1 MNTQKYIF
9 SFILLVFGMFTGELK
24 AEDNSCELPIMV
36 RVSDKSALATEN
48 AEMLKSKL
56 ERIVTQAGFG
66 GTELSHLCLEA
77 SVTPVDRELLS
88 GTRPLVTTTVE
99 VTLLMYNVMGGEKF
113 GSTTIE
119 LKGVGK
125 TENIAVKGALTSFNP
140 SDDRYQKFLER
151 CHSKVMDYYRSNI
164 PSIIRQSEFLSNRGE
179 YEKSLYL
186 LSTVP
191 PCVAGYD
198 EIGERMLAVWQE
210 YLDQDCA
217 EKIAKAKAVWH
228 SSQTEEAAKEAAAYL
243 AAIDRKS
250 GCVEEADKLMD
261 EISSKI
267 SENINRLLQQEEDSR
282 AFEKE
287 SARAEI
293 ELRKQQ
299 IEAIR
304 QLSLAYGQ
312 NIIKSD
318 DKDNLPLQE
327 NDNNKNNSEEE

>member
-1 MNTQKYIF
+1 MNTPKYIF
-9 SFILLVFGMFTGELK
+9 SLIMLVFGIHTSELR
-24 AEDNSCELPIMV
+24 AEDNGCELPIMV
-36 RVSDKSALATEN
+36 RVSDKNDLATEN
-48 AEMLKSKL
+48 ADMLKSKL

-66 GTELSHLCLEA
+66 GSELSHLCLEA
-77 SVTPVDRELLS
+77 SVTPVDREILS

-113 GSTTIE
+113 GSTTLE
-119 LKGVGK
+119 LKGAGK

-140 SDDRYQKFLER
+140 SDDRYQQFLER

-164 PSIIRQSEFLSNRGE
+164 PSIIRQSEILSNRGE

-191 PCVAGYD
+191 PCVAGY
-198 EIGERMLAVWQE
+198 EKIGETMLAVWQE
-210 YLDQDCA
+210 YLNQDCA
-217 EKIAKAKAVWH
+217 EKIAKAKAAWK
-228 SSQTEEAAKEAAAYL
+228 SAQTEEGAKEAVAYL

-250 GCVEEADKLMD
+250 GCVEEADKLME
-261 EISSKI
+261 EISSKV
-267 SENINRLLQQEEDSR
+267 SENINRILLQEEDNR

-304 QLSLAYGQ
+304 QLSLAYAQ
-312 NIIKSD
+312 NVIKPEE
-318 DKDNLPLQE
+318 KDNSPLQE